1 MKVYTQSDPN
11 LDLFKSLKFNLAKYG
26 LNVMIVKQDLLIM
39 YSKLVSTCCGALV
52 CIEYPVHTYTLE
64 AFFSLIWPQNETK
77 NHGRYADIV
86 WRVLASLWQIILTP
100 FFFVLL

>member
-11 LDLFKSLKFNLAKYG
+11 LDLFKSLKSNLAKYG

-64 AFFSLIWPQNETK
+64 AFFFSYLTTK
-77 NHGRYADIV
+77 
-86 WRVLASLWQIILTP
+86 
-100 FFFVLL
+100 